1 VKNDILSF
9 YKKDLLGNTM
19 IRRFMQAT
27 TNFTLTDFDDLFNST
42 TRQRPKEKNTRINIA
57 MKMKV
62 SNIFPFF

>member
-1 VKNDILSF
+1 
-9 YKKDLLGNTM
+9 M

-57 MKMKV
+57 MKKKV